1 MATAPK
7 KPKRSRQDYELEL
20 RRLKAMYA
28 ALPPEKQAVHR
39 PHMQA
44 RIDTL
49 VKAINEDG
57 KKPSKGGGL
66 AQTILLMLL
75 AAAVA
80 LGIGFFGFM
89 AYMAQNG

>member
-1 MATAPK
+1 MAAVSK

-20 RRLKAMYA
+20 RRLKSMYA

-44 RIDTL
+44 RIDKL

-57 KKPSKGGGL
+57 KKPKKGGGMM
-66 AQTILLMLL
+66 QTVMILLLACVVAL
-75 AAAVA
+75 AA
-80 LGIGFFGFM
+80 GFFGVT
-89 AYMAQNG
+89 YLAQNG